1 MAAPR
6 KAPWSSV
13 SPAWASTP
21 SRVPTRSAS
30 SRVPSRSAPSRSPSS
45 FVKLG
50 VDEVRRAEA
59 AGSGACLD
67 CKPEA
72 VLGIPGLIAALE
84 AHPAHGGRRGRE
96 ARGLLPRMAGLVDKQ
111 RYDSGIF
118 LLSILATTKVS
129 ESRVS
134 LMYVPPPPPQFLQRK
149 QFHSIFLILRNIT

>member
-1 MAAPR
+1 MCLTTSHKLYACCKKTGINITR
-6 KAPWSSV
+6 SSV

-30 SRVPSRSAPSRSPSS
+30 SRVLSRSAPSRSPSS

-50 VDEVRRAEA
+50 VNEVRRAEA

-111 RYDSGIF
+111 R
-118 LLSILATTKVS
+118 
-129 ESRVS
+129 
-134 LMYVPPPPPQFLQRK
+134 
-149 QFHSIFLILRNIT
+149 